1 MSEIRLVAVGV
12 VLVGLLGQGCA
23 GSGRSGAAGSE
34 PLRPPPGPLSLE
46 QAARLALDLVN
57 HDRAEQGLAAVEWDE
72 TAARA
77 AQRHAEDMA
86 AHGFTSHWGT
96 DGSVPEQRYTDAGGT
111 HMVQENSACFFD
123 GVSREL
129 DPGPGYLAAE
139 LEKIESAFVTEVP
152 PHDGHRQNILKPVHN
167 RLGIGLA
174 RPKGLDRPCMA
185 QEFVDQYGEYDP
197 LPAEARLGQ
206 PIRVSGEVASPVK
219 FGGVGLAR
227 LAPSTP
233 RDPKALNRTSTYRIL
248 RPLRDLLPARAQ
260 DPQAGRAG
268 GIPLFHRPG
277 VERSGQT
284 GAIRGE
290 CVGALPRQRRTGDG
304 EPAHGPRTIVF
315 STAPIRV
322 RLELSTVEDSG
333 WWRKRPE

>member
-1 MSEIRLVAVGV
+1 MSDERLVMVGV
-12 VLVGLLGQGCA
+12 VLVGILGCA
-23 GSGRSGAAGSE
+23 GSGHRADE
-34 PLRPPPGPLSLE
+34 PVSAVSDPEPPVSGPLSLE

-57 HDRAEQGLAAVEWDE
+57 HDRAEHGLRPVEWDE

-96 DGSVPEQRYTDAGGT
+96 DGSVPEQRYTEAGGT

-123 GVSREL
+123 AVAREL
-129 DPGPGYLAAE
+129 DRGPGYLAAE

-185 QEFVDQYGEYDP
+185 QEFVDEYGEYDS

-206 PIRVSGEVASPVK
+206 PIRVSGEVRSPVT

-227 LAPSTP
+227 LDLATP
-233 RDPKALNRTSTYRIL
+233 RDPKALNRTSTYRISEPYQIYFP
-248 RPLRDLLPARAQ
+248 RGMKTPKPVEVVGARFSIDLVLSDR
-260 DPQAGRAG
+260 G
-268 GIPLFHRPG
+268 RPG
-277 VERSGQT
+277 RYEVSVWGRYPGSE
-284 GAIRGE
+284 
-290 CVGALPRQRRTGDG
+290 ALEMVSLRT
-304 EPAHGPRTIVF
+304 VL
-315 STAPIRV
+315 V
-322 RLELSTVEDSG
+322 R
-333 WWRKRPE
+333 